1 MQKMFRKSM
10 LIIGYF
16 IANLGELDNQKVV
29 AFHRKTNL
37 ILLICLMELD
47 LLHETL
53 SV

>member
-1 MQKMFRKSM
+1 M

-16 IANLGELDNQKVV
+16 IANFSEMDQHQKVV
-29 AFHRKTNL
+29 VFHRKTKL
-37 ILLICLMELD
+37 ILLICLMDLD